1 MVKPIII
8 EEMPITMAELK
19 EEIEKVQKR
28 GELNFR
34 AQKTKDYLDQFSLH
48 SKSKV
53 EEAKEKIRKMEIPR
67 LKEQHIAKLIDLM
80 PTSADE
86 VKVILQG
93 YTITVSQENMKK
105 IADVIKETLG

>member
-1 MVKPIII
+1 MVKPTIV
-8 EEMPITMAELK
+8 EEMPVTMAELK
-19 EEIEKVQKR
+19 EEIEKIQKR

-34 AQKTKDYLDQFSLH
+34 AQKAKDYLDQFSLP

-53 EEAKEKIRKMEIPR
+53 EGAKEKIQKMEIPR

-80 PTSADE
+80 PASADE